1 MWQAHT
7 FKVVLASRAPK
18 QGRAACRRNGN
29 SGRPI
34 SKPPAPGGAVRV
46 SVLLWGGGGARGQH
60 RVQPHSMAP
69 LPCGP
74 KKMQLHRKPCRYF
87 ADKLYSLFTQ
97 RGGATEHESAQA
109 VIRPGMRSIALTG
122 HACACALTGLG
133 AGGLPTPTL
142 SVLCITPSKATTAG
156 LIGAAGQ
163 SMVHAEG
170 GEGS

>member
-1 MWQAHT
+1 M
-7 FKVVLASRAPK
+7 
-18 QGRAACRRNGN
+18 
-29 SGRPI
+29 
-34 SKPPAPGGAVRV
+34 
-46 SVLLWGGGGARGQH
+46 
-60 RVQPHSMAP
+60 QPHSMAP